1 MNEQEEFDLQCKYN
15 ILHKAIMKFHQFHTK
30 NDYDSLNRLIRSM
43 TLYSVAH
50 SHGFKEDNDM
60 DEEDLDKIK
69 KVVLLD
75 LSKV

>member
-1 MNEQEEFDLQCKYN
+1 MTEKEEFDLQCNYN
-15 ILHKAIMKFHQFHTK
+15 ILHKTILKFHDFHSK
-30 NDYDSLNRLIRSM
+30 GDYDSLNKLIRSM

-50 SHGFKEDNDM
+50 SSGFKNDEKIS
-60 DEEDLDKIK
+60 EEDLNKIK